1 MSFES
6 SLHIMTFNRCQ
17 GYQVLQGNGYA
28 AFQTHCFPLH
38 QTLVVRAWLRLCVC
52 TCCGSK
58 KYKVW
63 PQDNN
68 FIPQSA
74 AHSDNITT
82 VCCTQQKSAKIVLLT
97 GGGGGGGGGHCRAV
111 YVLGICVFAAL
122 SPSGHHT
129 SDIFCDNKSNINIL
143 VSFCRFCKCIIISLF
158 TSIRFLLTGNIS
170 GHLLHLF
177 VVSRSCCCPVLS

>member
-28 AFQTHCFPLH
+28 TFQTHCFPLH
-38 QTLVVRAWLRLCVC
+38 QTRVVRAWLRLCVC

-111 YVLGICVFAAL
+111 YVLGICAFAAL
-122 SPSGHHT
+122 SPSGRHT
-129 SDIFCDNKSNINIL
+129 SDIFCANKSNTKII
-143 VSFCRFCKCIIISLF
+143 VSFYAGFVNASSHHCSL
-158 TSIRFLLTGNIS
+158 
-170 GHLLHLF
+170 LF
-177 VVSRSCCCPVLS
+177 ASF